1 MESRCAFRS
10 NEVFASLRAAMIPP
24 VMRLFRNHNPIV
36 LTLSHLRSGAV
47 ACGMASAFVLLAATP
62 AARADF
68 LIDYGST
75 VVWNGGIAVDTGSGW
90 FGQGWDRFP
99 GVNPP
104 WNPVNRG
111 FGVGL
116 GGGLGDGF
124 GDGLGGSLNGGFGI
138 GRSYRAPSARP
149 MPMPEVRVVVVPVR
163 EPRPVRPLSLSF
175 NGEDVPLS
183 GCGCGW

>member
-1 MESRCAFRS
+1 MEEVRKSCA

-24 VMRLFRNHNPIV
+24 DMRHFRKHNPIV
-36 LTLSHLRSGAV
+36 LTLSHLRARAFAGA
-47 ACGMASAFVLLAATP
+47 AATAIALFASATG
-62 AARADF
+62 ARADL

-75 VVWNGGIAVDTGSGW
+75 VVWNGGFATNTGGGW
-90 FGQGWDRFP
+90 YGQGWDRFP

-111 FGVGL
+111 CDMGID
-116 GGGLGDGF
+116 DGF
-124 GDGLGGSLNGGFGI
+124 AI
-138 GRSYRAPSARP
+138 ARSYRASLARP
-149 MPMPEVRVVVVPVR
+149 MPTPEVRVVIVPVR

-183 GCGCGW
+183 GCVCGW